1 MCYQYNREFRR
12 DIKKDEAR
20 EPEARPEPRAETPDF
35 KFWAFPRRSREFT
48 VEDPAQADRTRERV

>member
-12 DIKKDEAR
+12 DIKKDEAK
-20 EPEARPEPRAETPDF
+20 ESEARPEPRAEAPDF

-48 VEDPAQADRTRERV
+48 VEEPAKADRTRERV